1 MDSIENYKQKVKER
15 HIELSVIAMFPP
27 ITVDPEG
34 KFIRAFQKAEQD
46 LFERIDK
53 VSESGNYGEIVNET
67 PFAEVEKQFKE
78 ELDEA
83 RLYLKRYGNTGTGV
97 EEAIAAYKKT

>member
-15 HIELSVIAMFPP
+15 HIELSVLAMFPP

-34 KFIRAFQKAEQD
+34 KFVRAFQKAEQD

-53 VSESGNYGEIVNET
+53 HSEDGNYGAVVLEE

-83 RLYLKRYGNTGTGV
+83 RLYLKRYGNTGPGI